1 MSGDHHQQQHLQKSS
16 LEPRFSL
23 PRTTPASSRTDIVI
37 GGIRVYVYGLDE
49 LAHKTNAEVAVLYL
63 AHNRKRSYLVTEDI
77 AYEVLHRYR
86 TEKGRKKKYELIA
99 LTINMRNHGDREVCV
114 DFPFPTSVPIFAGRI
129 PSDSK
134 HEFEKQLWVFGSDVY
149 VFNGQVSPQANYTW
163 DDEND
168 NHGMDLLSMISGSA
182 QDFKL
187 ILDYL
192 PAYLPQ
198 FTRFHNIM
206 AGVSLGG
213 HTAWRM
219 APLASPGQIEGF
231 AMVVGCPSLTPLL
244 LSRLGIDTAADLTTA
259 TYDDLEKVM
268 TAEQKRRW
276 PRVLAELVQEGDR
289 AVADTFP
296 ADLPVLLCSGAL
308 DPLVPARYTAAWVER
323 RRHLERGGDE
333 CNVGSDDGPVRFFVQ
348 ENTGH
353 SCTKEMVALL
363 ASWLGDVF
371 QA

>member
-1 MSGDHHQQQHLQKSS
+1 MPPAVHEQVPCPDQWKMGIKMSREGQQQQPQPKST

-23 PRTTPASSRTDIVI
+23 PSTTPPSSRTDIVI
-37 GGIRVYVYGLDE
+37 GGIRVYVYGLEE
-49 LAHKTNAEVAVLYL
+49 LADKSNVEVAVLYL

-86 TEKGRKKKYELIA
+86 TETRRKKYELIA
-99 LTINMRNHGDREVCV
+99 LTINMRNHGDREV
-114 DFPFPTSVPIFAGRI
+114 
-129 PSDSK
+129 
-134 HEFEKQLWVFGSDVY
+134 
-149 VFNGQVSPQANYTW
+149 SPQANYTW
-163 DDEND
+163 DDGND

-219 APLASPGQIEGF
+219 ASLAAPGQIEGF
-231 AMVVGCPSLTPLL
+231 AMVVGCPSLNPLL
-244 LSRLGIDTAADLTTA
+244 LSRLEIDVAALATAS
-259 TYDDLEKVM
+259 YDDLEKVM

-276 PRVLAELVQEGDR
+276 PRALAGLVREGDR
-289 AVADTFP
+289 VVAEEFP
-296 ADLPVLLCSGAL
+296 TDVPVLLCNGAV
-308 DPLVPARYTAAWVER
+308 DPLVPPQYTVAWVDRVREVER
-323 RRHLERGGDE
+323 KNESGR
-333 CNVGSDDGPVRFFVQ
+333 VRFFVQ

-353 SCTKEMVALL
+353 SCTKEMVALI